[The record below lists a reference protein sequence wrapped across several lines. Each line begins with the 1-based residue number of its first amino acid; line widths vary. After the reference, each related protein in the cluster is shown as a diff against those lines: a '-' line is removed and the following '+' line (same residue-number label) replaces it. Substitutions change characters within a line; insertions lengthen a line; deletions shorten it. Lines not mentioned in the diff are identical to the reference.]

1 MILCSEKNRKNK
13 MIIVKLSTR
22 TRVPTAT
29 MLSRERREKN
39 QQRGTAYY
47 KTLVVASTHVHIH
60 MHVSYTH
67 IYTYIHTEQTVT

>member
-1 MILCSEKNRKNK
+1 MILRSEKNRKNK

-39 QQRGTAYY
+39 QQRGTVYY

-60 MHVSYTH
+60 ICTCHTRTYTH
-67 IYTYIHTEQTVT
+67 TYTQNTW